1 MRLAAIILCGL
12 CLIWFGPPA
21 RAQIGPGGIFN
32 TLTSPLRGALGVLGA
47 RPRHHHV
54 SRRSKRARAVQQKTN
69 PVAAPVAAAAGAAAI
84 SGITPGTTSAPPA
97 EAAPAVTASVS
108 PADAA
113 ARAPGAPETKP
124 QPDRSEA
131 KTSEPKAGESKAS
144 ELKPTEAKTYWPG
157 AHEDLI
163 GYIFWPRDYDEKLW
177 GHGFAEILSAVLV
190 PAATRTASA
199 DTAANATE
207 AETSKLCGPQGDSAD
222 WPNGR
227 VAETLRAMVGDAPP
241 TQAQQAAIE
250 GLQKALGEAL
260 KAVRSACAD
269 IVSAPPAVRMQT
281 MLDRL
286 WAIRVAGYLVR
297 EPLKTFY
304 ASLDGEQKKKFE
316 RGITDTAALDVCAAA
331 STAKIPFTLLERTIR
346 PTAEQRK
353 SIAALQ
359 RKIEQASQS
368 LRASCPLKPPA
379 TPIARLDAA
388 LDRVDAITYAAGNLA
403 PAFGEFYASL
413 TEAQRTRLSELAR

>member
-12 CLIWFGPPA
+12 CLIWLAPPA

-32 TLTSPLRGALGVLGA
+32 ALTSPLRGALGVLGA
-47 RPRHHHV
+47 RPRHHHA
-54 SRRSKRARAVQQKTN
+54 SRRSKRARAVQQKAT
-69 PVAAPVAAAAGAAAI
+69 PAAAAPVAAAAGAAAI
-84 SGITPGTTSAPPA
+84 SGVTPGVTSAPPA
-97 EAAPAVTASVS
+97 EAAPAATASVS
-108 PADAA
+108 PADTAA
-113 ARAPGAPETKP
+113 PAPAAPETKP

-131 KTSEPKAGESKAS
+131 KASEPKAGESKAAES
-144 ELKPTEAKTYWPG
+144 KTYWPG

-177 GHGFAEILSAVLV
+177 AHGFAEILSAVFV
-190 PAATRTASA
+190 PAVTRTASA

-269 IVSAPPAVRMQT
+269 IVSAPPAARMQT

-316 RGITDTAALDVCAAA
+316 RGITDTAALDICAAA
-331 STAKIPFTLLERTIR
+331 STAKIPFPLLERTIR

-359 RKIEQASQS
+359 RKVEQASQS

-413 TEAQRTRLSELAR
+413 NEVQRNRLSELAR